1 MQNVKMETISVL
13 PDSCRYKLNVC
24 MNGKVW
30 VDGEFCTLTYSH
42 FMANEKVENIF
53 DFVHNDFH
61 NVDGTGKLRKGHSKC

>member
-1 MQNVKMETISVL
+1 
-13 PDSCRYKLNVC
+13 